1 LRINGN
7 EQLVRKEREVDMSMQ
22 NGNKKD
28 NGTLKVVLACYYPLL
43 VEGVC
48 KILEGD
54 KSIQEGDKSIQV
66 ISKVSNALDL
76 VQSCE
81 EFKFD
86 ILLLDVDLQGL
97 NLAKVLQLLKK
108 NKGAKV
114 ILIVNNDYSENTL
127 VNAIR
132 SGVRGYLLKNA
143 DSSRLLKAIRAVNDG
158 ELWVERKM
166 MIKVLEA
173 FSSPRR
179 GTKGGNS
186 IYDLT
191 ETEARVVKLV
201 LNGGSNKDVAKN
213 LFLSEK
219 TVKFHLYKIFKKLS
233 VKNRSQLILY
243 GFKNGFLN

>member
-1 LRINGN
+1 
-7 EQLVRKEREVDMSMQ
+7 MQ

-28 NGTLKVVLACYYPLL
+28 NGTLKVVFACYYPLL

-48 KILEGD
+48 KIL
-54 KSIQEGDKSIQV
+54 EGDKSIQV

-179 GTKGGNS
+179 GAKGNNS

-191 ETEARVVKLV
+191 ETEAKVVKLV
-201 LNGGSNKDVAKN
+201 LTGCSNKDIAKN

-233 VKNRSQLILY
+233 VKNRSELILY
-243 GFKNGFLN
+243 GFKQGFVN